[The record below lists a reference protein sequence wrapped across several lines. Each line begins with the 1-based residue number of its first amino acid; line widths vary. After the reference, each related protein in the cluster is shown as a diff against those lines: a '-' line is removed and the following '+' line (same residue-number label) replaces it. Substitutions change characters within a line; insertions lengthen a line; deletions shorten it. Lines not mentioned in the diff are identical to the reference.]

1 MASHSRQDR
10 VAEAIQHEVGQ
21 MLIRGLKDPRIG
33 LVTVTGA
40 KVSPDLREAW
50 IYYAVHGD
58 ARVRQDTAVG
68 LEAAKGFI
76 RRELGK
82 AVRLRTTPDLHF
94 VVDESI
100 DRGERIEQ
108 LLKQVHDQD
117 AERSQEPGTA
127 GAGGTEP
134 GSVDSRRSTVEDKK
148 AGA

>member
-1 MASHSRQDR
+1 MASQSRQER

-21 MLIRGLKDPRIG
+21 MMVRGLKDPRIG

-58 ARVRQDTAVG
+58 TRVRQETAIG
-68 LEAAKGFI
+68 LEAAKGFV

-82 AVRLRTTPDLHF
+82 AVRLRTTPEIHF

-108 LLKQVHDQD
+108 LLREVHDHD
-117 AERSQEPGTA
+117 RERVGTGEGVA
-127 GAGGTEP
+127 AAAPSGKEGGGE
-134 GSVDSRRSTVEDKK
+134 G
-148 AGA
+148 

>member
-1 MASHSRQDR
+1 MATSSRQER

-50 IYYAVHGD
+50 VFYAVHGD

-68 LEAAKGFI
+68 LDAAKGFI

-82 AVRLRTTPDLHF
+82 AVRLRVTPAPHF

-108 LLKQVHDQD
+108 LLKQVHDEEEQRAKDGD
-117 AERSQEPGTA
+117 ADEA
-127 GAGGTEP
+127 GAEGPARGP
-134 GSVDSRRSTVEDKK
+134 GE
-148 AGA
+148 G

>member
-1 MASHSRQDR
+1 MASQSRQER

-50 IYYAVHGD
+50 VYYAVHGD

-68 LEAAKGFI
+68 LEAAKGFV
-76 RRELGK
+76 RREIGK
-82 AVRLRTTPDLHF
+82 AIRLRNTPELHF

-100 DRGERIEQ
+100 DRGERIDQ
-108 LLKQVHDQD
+108 LLRQVHAEDVERSKPEDAGEGADAPAAGDADGPGKKQV
-117 AERSQEPGTA
+117 
-127 GAGGTEP
+127 
-134 GSVDSRRSTVEDKK
+134 
-148 AGA
+148 

>member
-1 MASHSRQDR
+1 MASESRQGR

-33 LVTVTGA
+33 LVTITGA

-50 IYYAVHGD
+50 VYYAVHGD

-76 RRELGK
+76 RREVGK
-82 AVRLRTTPDLHF
+82 AVRLRSTPELHF
-94 VVDESI
+94 VFDESI

-108 LLKQVHDQD
+108 LLKQVHEKD
-117 AERSQEPGTA
+117 AEREHDA
-127 GAGGTEP
+127 DAEP
-134 GSVDSRRSTVEDKK
+134 GSEPGKRE
-148 AGA
+148 G